1 VTVIRAFKYV
11 ALPAPKCQLHTSDDW
26 LEALI
31 ETIEE
36 EFDESELR
44 AFAKLPASQDPVY
57 RLIVRRY
64 RGEID
69 LVDIAR
75 MYGLTRERVRQ
86 IEGEAIAKV
95 RSGLMEWRPG

>member
-44 AFAKLPASQDPVY
+44 AFAKMPLTSDPVY
-57 RLIVRRY
+57 QLVRR
-64 RGEID
+64 RFQGTIE

-75 MYGLTRERVRQ
+75 LYGLTRERVRQ
-86 IEGEAIAKV
+86 IEAEAIAKV
-95 RSGLMEWRPG
+95 RSGLMEWRPE